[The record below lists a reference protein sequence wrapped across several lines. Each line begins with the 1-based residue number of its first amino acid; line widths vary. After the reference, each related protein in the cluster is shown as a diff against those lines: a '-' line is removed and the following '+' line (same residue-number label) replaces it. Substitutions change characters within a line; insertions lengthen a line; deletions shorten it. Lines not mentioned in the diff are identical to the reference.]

1 MDTWG
6 IIIFVIGLIL
16 YFATKRQAFWLFVS
30 GVGAGIVVGAVWAVY
45 IVSTTLD
52 RFVP

>member
-1 MDTWG
+1 MDGWG
-6 IIIFVIGLIL
+6 IAIFVIGLIL
-16 YFATKRQAFWLFVS
+16 YFATKKQAFWLFVS

-45 IVSTTLD
+45 LLNQTLD